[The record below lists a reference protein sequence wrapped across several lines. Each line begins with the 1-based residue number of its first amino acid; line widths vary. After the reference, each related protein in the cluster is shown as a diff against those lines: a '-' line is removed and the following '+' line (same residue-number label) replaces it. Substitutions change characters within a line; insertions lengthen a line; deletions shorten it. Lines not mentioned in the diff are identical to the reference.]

1 MLPRPILEEDASR
14 PIYRQLFEHIKGCIE
29 VGTLGPGERLPATR
43 ELAGQL
49 GLNRATV
56 SSAYDLLETAGLISG
71 QVGRGSFVTAGVS
84 RTPGVDWSAILP
96 PSAQRTSVSDA
107 RISFSNSRPSEF
119 LFPMEA
125 FRETCSEVIQSN
137 EATNILQLGS
147 PAGYAPL
154 RRYLLER
161 GREEGVVREGDDILI
176 TSGCQ
181 QGFDLLQR
189 VLVSHGETVLLEDP
203 VFPGLVSVFSRA
215 SARIVGIPVG
225 ASGMDVDQVE
235 RVLQRE
241 PARMLAVT
249 SSFQN
254 PTGTSLP
261 VDERRHLLQAVR
273 RAGAILVENDIYG
286 DLVYSGVR
294 EPTIRQ
300 MDETGDTVLL
310 RSYSKLAFPG
320 LRVGWAIG
328 PARLIA
334 RLTEAKQASDL
345 HTDHLAQAVLLRF
358 AESGRLAEHKQK
370 MLTAG
375 RERLDAALAAC
386 ERHLPPGSRFTR
398 PRGGM
403 NLWVTLPEPLD
414 ASELLPKAVREGVS
428 YMPGKYFAVSRSQPG
443 TLRLSFAQLPPDDIT
458 SGIAMLGRLFRSEL
472 EHARERPRLD
482 PAPVLV

>member
-1 MLPRPILEEDASR
+1 
-14 PIYRQLFEHIKGCIE
+14 
-29 VGTLGPGERLPATR
+29 
-43 ELAGQL
+43 
-49 GLNRATV
+49 
-56 SSAYDLLETAGLISG
+56 
-71 QVGRGSFVTAGVS
+71 
-84 RTPGVDWSAILP
+84 
-96 PSAQRTSVSDA
+96 
-107 RISFSNSRPSEF
+107 
-119 LFPMEA
+119 
-125 FRETCSEVIQSN
+125 
-137 EATNILQLGS
+137 
-147 PAGYAPL
+147 
-154 RRYLLER
+154 
-161 GREEGVVREGDDILI
+161 VVREGDDILI

-181 QGFDLLQR
+181 QAFDLLQR
-189 VLVSHGETVLLEDP
+189 TLVAHGETVLLEDP

-225 ASGMDVDQVE
+225 MNGIDVDHVE

-241 PARMLAVT
+241 PARMLVVT
-249 SSFQN
+249 ASFQN

-261 VDERRHLLQAVR
+261 EEERRRLLQVAR
-273 RAGAILVENDIYG
+273 RTGTVLVENDIYG
-286 DLVYSGVR
+286 DLAYRGAR
-294 EPTIRQ
+294 EQTIRQ

-358 AESGRLAEHKQK
+358 AESGRLAAHRQK
-370 MLTAG
+370 MLEAG
-375 RERLDAALAAC
+375 RERLDAALDAS

-414 ASELLPKAVREGVS
+414 AAEMLPKAVREGVS
-428 YMPGKYFAVSRSQPG
+428 YMPGKYFAVGRSEPG

-458 SGIAMLGRLFRSEL
+458 AGIAALGRLFRSEL
-472 EHARERPRLD
+472 EQVREQPQLD